1 MCEDVLREP
10 FIRDIETALGCS
22 FDVAG
27 RDFSSYGAGPGELIY
42 VRTGGT
48 EGLFKEIF
56 CKDGGRPVIGEPVRL
71 LTSGKSNSLAA
82 SMEILSFL
90 NLYGI
95 RGEILHGSPQYIASR
110 IASGMHE
117 PERTSC
123 HPEPSVL
130 SGAEGKAPC
139 HPERSMCHPERSEG
153 SSSQGHPHACHPER
167 SACHPERSED
177 PSEARDGDRQGAKSG
192 EAAEGD
198 LTLRVS
204 PGRILAGCRLGVIGR
219 PSDWLISSNVDYDLA
234 RSVLGVELV
243 DVDMDEL
250 LAEIAMHSHPVVDV
264 PPLNKP
270 KFGNPIPEQDL
281 AVALDIYG
289 ALLHIIAKYRLDG
302 LTIRCFDLLG
312 TVHNTGCLS
321 LALLNS
327 QGYTA
332 TCEGDIPAMIS
343 MAIARKVC
351 GQSGFQANLSSVDG
365 DRLLFAHCTVPL
377 SMTRSWVYDT
387 HFESGFGVAIHGEL
401 PVGDAT
407 IFKLSPDFT
416 KAFIA
421 EATLEHN
428 CYEGQLCR
436 TQIILR
442 AAGIAPY
449 FLTTPIGNHHIILP
463 GNHAEALRA
472 ILR

>member
-27 RDFSSYGAGPGELIY
+27 RDFSSYGTGPGELIY

-56 CKDGGRPVIGEPVRL
+56 CKDGGKPVIPEPVRL

-110 IASGMHE
+110 IA
-117 PERTSC
+117 C
-123 HPEPSVL
+123 HPES
-130 SGAEGKAPC
+130 
-139 HPERSMCHPERSEG
+139 
-153 SSSQGHPHACHPER
+153 
-167 SACHPERSED
+167 SACHPERCED

-192 EAAEGD
+192 EATEGD

-204 PGRILAGCRLGVIGR
+204 PGRILAGTRLGVIGR
-219 PSDWLISSNVDYDLA
+219 PSDWLISSNVDYDIA
-234 RSVLGVELV
+234 HSVLGVELV

-281 AVALDIYG
+281 GGSLEIYG
-289 ALLHIIAKYRLDG
+289 ALLRIIAKYRLDG

-312 TVHNTGCLS
+312 AVHNTGCLS

-327 QGYTA
+327 QGFTA

-387 HFESGFGVAIHGEL
+387 HFESGFGVAVHGEL

-421 EATLEHN
+421 PATLERN
-428 CYEGQLCR
+428 SYEGQLCR